1 MTIPLDRLREFPQT
15 APAAGQISI
24 AFARHQAP
32 VWPSPEVELYAR
44 HRSQLIHRL
53 VDDTGVEVYS
63 WGETDGAQPREV
75 VEIVVA
81 LGPTLIATLGTVLT
95 AWIVRRSKAVPVEP
109 PGPPPPPD
117 TNAVLPGVS
126 ILREDG
132 ARMQI
137 TYRDPLTAKESREL
151 IDAFMAEAAGKG

>member
-1 MTIPLDRLREFPQT
+1 MTIPLDRLRDFPQT
-15 APAAGQISI
+15 VPAGGQISI

-32 VWPSPEVELYAR
+32 GWPSAEVEAYAR

-53 VDDTGVEVYS
+53 VDDSGAQVQS
-63 WGETDGAQPREV
+63 WGETDGTQPREV

-95 AWIVRRSKAVPVEP
+95 AWIVHRNKAVPVEP
-109 PGPPPPPD
+109 LGPPPPPD

-126 ILREDG
+126 ILRADG
-132 ARMQI
+132 ARLQI
-137 TYRDPLTAKESREL
+137 TYRDPFTAKQSREL
-151 IDAFMAEAAGKG
+151 IDSFMAGAAGQG